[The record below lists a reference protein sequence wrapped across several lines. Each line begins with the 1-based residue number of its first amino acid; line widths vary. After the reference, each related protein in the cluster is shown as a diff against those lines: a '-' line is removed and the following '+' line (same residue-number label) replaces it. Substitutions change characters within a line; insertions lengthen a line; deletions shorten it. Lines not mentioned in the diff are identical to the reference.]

1 MIETTTIDKT
11 LDTIPKLLLDHAKR
25 RGDSPANRHKEFG
38 IWQSWTWSEVAK
50 EVRNLACGLAKLG
63 FKRGDKLAVIG
74 DNRPRLYWSMVAA
87 QALGGIPVPLYQDS
101 VAEEMVYVLENSDAK
116 FAIVQNQEQTDKL
129 LEIKDRLPHL
139 EYICYEEPRGMRAY
153 TEEFIFYYKDIQQTG
168 RAFHGENPD
177 YFLREVENG
186 QGSDISI
193 FLYTSGTTGKPKG
206 VVLTQE
212 NLLITSRN
220 SLAFDNITAEEEAL
234 AYLPM
239 AWVGDNLFS
248 FAQAYVAGFCVNCP
262 EGPETVMTDLREIGP
277 TYYFAPPAIYEAV
290 LTKVMIRM
298 EDAGKIKR
306 LMFNY
311 FMDLAKYVGI
321 RILDG
326 KSVSIAERA
335 LYGLGNLLVYG
346 PLKNNLGLSRT
357 RLAYTAGE
365 AIGPEIFSFFRS
377 LGINIKQLYGQTE
390 ATVFISAQPDGE
402 VKSDTVG
409 KVFPGV
415 ELRLADNN
423 EVFYRSPGV
432 FHSYYKNPES
442 TADTKDAEGW
452 VATGDA
458 GFFDDDGHLKIIDRA
473 KDVGRMTDG
482 TMFAPKYIE
491 NKLKFFP
498 FIKEA
503 VTFGDGKDY
512 ASAFICIDIE
522 AVGNWAE
529 RRNLAYSGYTD
540 LSARDEVYDLLQE
553 CVESV
558 NADLARDE
566 KLSGSQIKRYML
578 LHKELDAD
586 DGELT
591 RTRKVRR
598 RIIAEKYAVLI
609 TALDDPQQTHCEI
622 DSQMTFEDGRIGNV
636 HADLQI
642 RESARIKSHVHNLA
656 A

>member
-1 MIETTTIDKT
+1 MAYTLDRT
-11 LDTIPKLLLDHAKR
+11 LDTIPKLLLDHSKK
-25 RGDSPANRHKEFG
+25 RGDRPANRQKEFG
-38 IWQSWTWSEVAK
+38 IWQSWSWSDVAE
-50 EVRNLACGLAKLG
+50 EVRCLACGLAKKG
-63 FKRGDKLAVIG
+63 FQRGDKLAVIG

-101 VAEEMVYVLENSDAK
+101 VAEEMVYVLENADVK

-129 LEIKDRLPHL
+129 LDIKERLPKL
-139 EYICYEEPRGMRAY
+139 EQIFFEEPHGMHGY
-153 TEEFIFYYKDIQQTG
+153 KKDFLHDYKEVQEEGKIF
-168 RAFHGENPD
+168 HSENPD
-177 YFLREVENG
+177 LFLNEIEKSR
-186 QGSDISI
+186 GSDIAI
-193 FLYTSGTTGKPKG
+193 FLYTSGTTGNPKG
-206 VVLTQE
+206 VVLTFE
-212 NLLITSRN
+212 NLLITSLN
-220 SLAFDNITAEEEAL
+220 CIAFDNLSGEEQVL

-262 EGPETVMTDLREIGP
+262 ESPETVMTDLKEIGP
-277 TYYFAPPAIYEAV
+277 TYYFAPPAIYETV

-306 LMFNY
+306 VMFNY
-311 FMDLAKYVGI
+311 FMDLAKTVGM

-326 KSVSIAERA
+326 KTVSLAERI
-335 LYGLGNLLVYG
+335 LYGIGNFLVYG

-365 AIGPEIFSFFRS
+365 AIGPEIFEFFRS

-390 ATVFISAQPDGE
+390 ATVFVCAQPDGE
-402 VKSDTVG
+402 VKADTVG

-442 TADTKDAEGW
+442 TAETKDPEGW

-458 GFFDDDGHLKIIDRA
+458 GFFDDDEHLKIIDRA
-473 KDVGRMTDG
+473 KDVGRMNDG

-498 FIKEA
+498 FVKEVVA
-503 VTFGDGKDY
+503 FGHEKDF

-529 RRNLAYSGYTD
+529 RRSLAYSGYTD
-540 LSARDEVYDLLQE
+540 LSARSEVYDLLQE
-553 CVESV
+553 CVETV
-558 NADLARDE
+558 NTDLARDE
-566 KLSGSQIKRYML
+566 KLRGSQIKRYLL

-598 RIIAEKYAVLI
+598 RIIAEKYGELI
-609 TALDDPQQTHCEI
+609 DALDDPDQTHKEI
-622 DSQMTFEDGRIGNV
+622 ESQMTFEDGRIGTV
-636 HADLQI
+636 QADLQI
-642 RESARIKSHVHNLA
+642 REAELIYPISS
-656 A
+656 

>member
-1 MIETTTIDKT
+1 MAYTLDKT
-11 LDTIPKLLLDHAKR
+11 LDTIPKLLLDHSKK
-25 RGDSPANRHKEFG
+25 RGDNPANRQKEFG
-38 IWQSWTWSEVAK
+38 IWQSWSWADVAE
-50 EVRNLACGLAKLG
+50 EVRCLACGLAKKG
-63 FKRGDKLAVIG
+63 FQRGDKLAVIG

-101 VAEEMVYVLENSDAK
+101 VAEEMVYVLENADVK

-129 LEIKDRLPHL
+129 LDIKDRLPKL
-139 EYICYEEPRGMRAY
+139 EQIFFEEPHGMHGY
-153 TEEFIFYYKDIQQTG
+153 KKDFLHDYKEVQEEGKIF
-168 RAFHGENPD
+168 HSENPD
-177 YFLREVENG
+177 LFLNEIEKSR
-186 QGSDISI
+186 GSDIAI
-193 FLYTSGTTGKPKG
+193 FLYTSGTTGNPKG
-206 VVLTQE
+206 VVLTFE
-212 NLLITSRN
+212 NLLITSLN
-220 SLAFDNITAEEEAL
+220 CIAFDNLSGEEQVL

-262 EGPETVMTDLREIGP
+262 ESPETVMTDLKEIGP
-277 TYYFAPPAIYEAV
+277 TYYFAPPAIYETV

-306 LMFNY
+306 VMFNY
-311 FMDLAKYVGI
+311 FMDLAKTVGM

-326 KSVSIAERA
+326 KTVSLAERI
-335 LYGLGNLLVYG
+335 LYGIGNFLVYG

-365 AIGPEIFSFFRS
+365 AIGPEIFEFFRS

-390 ATVFISAQPDGE
+390 ATVFVCAQPDGE
-402 VKSDTVG
+402 VKADTVG

-442 TADTKDAEGW
+442 TAETKDPEGW

-458 GFFDDDGHLKIIDRA
+458 GFFDDDEHLKIIDRA
-473 KDVGRMTDG
+473 KDVGRMNDG

-498 FIKEA
+498 FVKEVVA
-503 VTFGDGKDY
+503 FGHEKDF

-529 RRNLAYSGYTD
+529 RRSLAYSGYTD
-540 LSARDEVYDLLQE
+540 LSARSEVYDLLQE
-553 CVESV
+553 CVETV
-558 NADLARDE
+558 NTDLARDE
-566 KLSGSQIKRYML
+566 KLRGSQIKRYLL

-598 RIIAEKYAVLI
+598 RIIAEKYGELI
-609 TALDDPQQTHCEI
+609 DALDDPDQTHKEI
-622 DSQMTFEDGRIGNV
+622 ESQMTFEDGRTGTV

-642 RESARIKSHVHNLA
+642 MEAVRI
-656 A
+656 

>member
-1 MIETTTIDKT
+1 MAYTLDKT
-11 LDTIPKLLLDHAKR
+11 LDTIPKLLLDHSKK
-25 RGDSPANRHKEFG
+25 RGDNPANRQKEFG
-38 IWQSWTWSEVAK
+38 IWQSWSWADVAE
-50 EVRNLACGLAKLG
+50 EVRCLACGLAKKG
-63 FKRGDKLAVIG
+63 FQRGDKLAVIG

-101 VAEEMVYVLENSDAK
+101 VAEEMVYVLENADVK
-116 FAIVQNQEQTDKL
+116 FAIVQNQEQPDKL
-129 LEIKDRLPHL
+129 LEIKDRLPKL
-139 EYICYEEPRGMRAY
+139 EQIFFEEPHGMHGY
-153 TEEFIFYYKDIQQTG
+153 KKDFLHDYKEVQEEGKIF
-168 RAFHGENPD
+168 HSENPD
-177 YFLREVENG
+177 LFLNEIEKSR
-186 QGSDISI
+186 GSDIAI
-193 FLYTSGTTGKPKG
+193 FLYTSGTTGNPKG
-206 VVLTQE
+206 VVLTFE
-212 NLLITSRN
+212 NLLITSLN
-220 SLAFDNITAEEEAL
+220 CIAFDNLSGEEQVL

-262 EGPETVMTDLREIGP
+262 ESPETVMTDLKEIGP
-277 TYYFAPPAIYEAV
+277 TYYFAPPAIYETV

-306 LMFNY
+306 VMFNY
-311 FMDLAKYVGI
+311 FMNLAKTVGI

-326 KSVSIAERA
+326 KTVSLAERI
-335 LYGLGNLLVYG
+335 LYGIGNFLVYG

-365 AIGPEIFSFFRS
+365 AIGPEIFEFFRS

-390 ATVFISAQPDGE
+390 ATVFICAQPDGE
-402 VKSDTVG
+402 VKADTVG

-442 TADTKDAEGW
+442 TAETKDPDGW

-458 GFFDDDGHLKIIDRA
+458 GFFDDDEHLKIIDRA
-473 KDVGRMTDG
+473 KDVGRMNDG

-498 FIKEA
+498 FVKEVVA
-503 VTFGDGKDY
+503 FGHEKDF

-529 RRNLAYSGYTD
+529 RRSLAYSGYTD
-540 LSARDEVYDLLQE
+540 LSARSEVYDLLQE
-553 CVESV
+553 CVETV
-558 NADLARDE
+558 NTDLARDE
-566 KLSGSQIKRYML
+566 KLRGSQIKRYLL

-598 RIIAEKYAVLI
+598 RIIAEKYGELI
-609 TALDDPQQTHCEI
+609 DALDDPDQTHKEI
-622 DSQMTFEDGRIGNV
+622 ESQMTFEDGPIGTV

-642 RESARIKSHVHNLA
+642 REATLI
-656 A
+656 

>member
-1 MIETTTIDKT
+1 MAYTLDKT
-11 LDTIPKLLLDHAKR
+11 LDTIPKLLLDHSKK
-25 RGDSPANRHKEFG
+25 RGDNPANRQKEFG
-38 IWQSWTWSEVAK
+38 IWQSWSWADVAE
-50 EVRNLACGLAKLG
+50 EVRCLACGLAKKG
-63 FKRGDKLAVIG
+63 FQRGDKLAVIG

-101 VAEEMVYVLENSDAK
+101 VAEEMVYVLENADVK

-129 LEIKDRLPHL
+129 LDIKDRLPKL
-139 EYICYEEPRGMRAY
+139 EQIFFEEPHGMHGY
-153 TEEFIFYYKDIQQTG
+153 KKDFLHDYKEVQEEGKIF
-168 RAFHGENPD
+168 HSENPD
-177 YFLREVENG
+177 LFLNEIEKSR
-186 QGSDISI
+186 GSDIAI
-193 FLYTSGTTGKPKG
+193 FLYTSGTTGNPKG
-206 VVLTQE
+206 VVLTFE
-212 NLLITSRN
+212 NLLITSLN
-220 SLAFDNITAEEEAL
+220 CIAFDNLSGEEQVL

-262 EGPETVMTDLREIGP
+262 ESPETVMTDLKEIGP
-277 TYYFAPPAIYEAV
+277 TYYFAPPAIYETV

-306 LMFNY
+306 VMFNY
-311 FMDLAKYVGI
+311 FMDLAKTVGM

-326 KSVSIAERA
+326 KTVSLAERI
-335 LYGLGNLLVYG
+335 LYGIGNFLVYG

-365 AIGPEIFSFFRS
+365 AIGPEIFEFFRS

-390 ATVFISAQPDGE
+390 ATVFVCAQPDGE
-402 VKSDTVG
+402 VKADTVG

-442 TADTKDAEGW
+442 TVETKDPEGW

-458 GFFDDDGHLKIIDRA
+458 GFFDDDEHLKIIDRA
-473 KDVGRMTDG
+473 KDVGRMNDG

-498 FIKEA
+498 FVKEVVA
-503 VTFGDGKDY
+503 FGHEKDF

-529 RRNLAYSGYTD
+529 RRSLAYSGYTD
-540 LSARDEVYDLLQE
+540 LSARSEVYDLLQE
-553 CVESV
+553 CVETV
-558 NADLARDE
+558 NTDLARDE
-566 KLSGSQIKRYML
+566 KLRGSQIKRYLL

-598 RIIAEKYAVLI
+598 RIIAEKYGELI
-609 TALDDPQQTHCEI
+609 DALDDPDQTHKEI
-622 DSQMTFEDGRIGNV
+622 ESQMTFEDGRIGTV

-642 RESARIKSHVHNLA
+642 REAELIYPISP
-656 A
+656 